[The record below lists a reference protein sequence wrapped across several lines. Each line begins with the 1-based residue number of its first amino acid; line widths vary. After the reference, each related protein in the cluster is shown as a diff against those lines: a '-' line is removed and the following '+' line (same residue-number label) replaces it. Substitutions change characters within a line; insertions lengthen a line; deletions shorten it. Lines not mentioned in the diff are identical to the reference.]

1 MIEVMVR
8 GLGVAPPSDAP
19 LLLLKEVDGERMLPV
34 GIGPLEAQAIAIPL
48 QGVQTPR
55 PMTHDAFVETVTTLG
70 GHLQRVEITRLAEG
84 TFYAQLMIQQGGT
97 EHAVDIRP
105 SDAVALAV
113 RTETPIY
120 VADDVFDA
128 ASVIPS
134 EISEQGEGSDDVEDA
149 ASESAPIE
157 LDESRLTP
165 FREFIDTLDLDDL
178 DPPTGRGGPEP
189 K

>member
-1 MIEVMVR
+1 MIEVTVR

-19 LLLLKEVDGERMLPV
+19 LLLLKELHGERLLPV

-48 QGVQTPR
+48 QGVHPPR
-55 PMTHDAFVETVTTLG
+55 PLTHDAFVEVITTLG

-84 TFYAQLMIQQGGT
+84 TFYAQLLVRQEGT
-97 EHAVDIRP
+97 EHSIDIRP

-113 RTETPIY
+113 RTETPIF
-120 VADDVFDA
+120 VSDDVFDA

-134 EISEQGEGSDDVEDA
+134 EITDEGEEEAGQTGTST
-149 ASESAPIE
+149 ESVE
-157 LDESRLTP
+157 LDESRLAT

-178 DPPTGRGGPEP
+178 EPPSGHGEPEP
-189 K
+189 PR